1 MPTQKLNGLDK
12 AAILLISL
20 GPEYSAKIMKH
31 LPDEEIEILSS
42 KIANIIHVDSE
53 IRDKVLQEF
62 LEMCDAQEYIAQ
74 GGVKYAKE
82 VLEKSV
88 GPARAQEI
96 IRRLTESS
104 RIRPFTKLR
113 KADPRELVNFV
124 VNEHPQTIALI
135 LAHLEPQQAAEIM
148 RYLPPEVQAEVSR
161 RIATMERTSPEVL
174 RDIEGILER
183 RVSTIAEQEFTISGG
198 VKSLVDILNRV
209 DRATE
214 KTILE
219 RLESEDPELA
229 EEVRKRM
236 FVFEDIITLDD
247 ASIRRVLREVDTRD
261 LALALKGTSE
271 EVKERIL
278 KNMSQRAAEMLQEDI
293 EFLGPV
299 RLREVEEAQ
308 QKIVQVIRKL
318 DEVGEII
325 ISRGGED
332 AIVV

>member
-1 MPTQKLNGLDK
+1 LNGLDK